1 MLYYTDVHMFTYI
14 HIPYDLFKND
24 EFDDDCNDT
33 KEDLTG
39 IKLPL
44 LLESDIYNII
54 STNYGATC
62 FPATFFSYTKR
73 PC

>member
-1 MLYYTDVHMFTYI
+1 MYSCS
-14 HIPYDLFKND
+14 HISICPYDLFKND

-39 IKLPL
+39 IKPPL